1 MSSSGSS
8 QLVDDSNPSVQYASG
23 WIWDQGVAELDA
35 TRHGAKIAGLK
46 AWLSFTGTGVS
57 VIGTLGPSDTY
68 GQPKTTYLID
78 GQVAGSYNAPLT
90 PSGET
95 RYNVT
100 FFSAQDLSP
109 GDHIV
114 LINNTDGT
122 SPNTF
127 WLDYFLID
135 TLSNSTSGSSS
146 PTINPSPNA
155 VSVSAQLV
163 TSTSGTETV
172 VSTVSVTVPVKTTP
186 TSAANTNSDSGT
198 GSSHSKAGVIVAATI
213 SGVALLVFLAVAVF
227 WLRRRRRPD
236 TTPAGTVAPF
246 TLSED
251 PYVSGHQPSMRYSNT
266 RATMPISPAGSHFGR
281 GPPTAPPSEVAPES
295 VVSQPESYT
304 PSASSGAG
312 LLASLRRTASPSSPP
327 MPAAYRPS
335 PVSEKSQR
343 SRSDPDTP
351 SLAFSSPP
359 GTGPESSYS
368 RSVPQ
373 TPASPAFSSAS
384 GTGTAPLMPPA
395 ALPPGAWHAPPD
407 SHGRAHTLLR
417 SLFSRGPR
425 AGPGSVTSTAPRD
438 VDSGLR
444 LYDDVVLP
452 PPYTQE

>member
-1 MSSSGSS
+1 MRRY
-8 QLVDDSNPSVQYASG
+8 DCA
-23 WIWDQGVAELDA
+23 
-35 TRHGAKIAGLK
+35 
-46 AWLSFTGTGVS
+46 GTGVS

-100 FFSAQDLSP
+100 FFSARDLSP

-186 TSAANTNSDSGT
+186 TSAANTNSDSGA

-236 TTPAGTVAPF
+236 TTPGMSF
-246 TLSED
+246 C
-251 PYVSGHQPSMRYSNT
+251 
-266 RATMPISPAGSHFGR
+266 
-281 GPPTAPPSEVAPES
+281 
-295 VVSQPESYT
+295 
-304 PSASSGAG
+304 
-312 LLASLRRTASPSSPP
+312 
-327 MPAAYRPS
+327 
-335 PVSEKSQR
+335 
-343 SRSDPDTP
+343 
-351 SLAFSSPP
+351 
-359 GTGPESSYS
+359 
-368 RSVPQ
+368 
-373 TPASPAFSSAS
+373 
-384 GTGTAPLMPPA
+384 
-395 ALPPGAWHAPPD
+395 
-407 SHGRAHTLLR
+407 
-417 SLFSRGPR
+417 
-425 AGPGSVTSTAPRD
+425 
-438 VDSGLR
+438 
-444 LYDDVVLP
+444 
-452 PPYTQE
+452 